1 MRRYGRRGA
10 GLMRCSTRGD
20 YGLRALIE
28 LADHYGQ
35 GPLQC
40 SEIALRATSRAVPR
54 PAPHDPAQGRL
65 RALPARPAGGHELA
79 RDPAEIPVYEAIV
92 ALEGS
97 LSPVAWLDEPA
108 DRTDHPHQCGQREI
122 WERIRESTSAIL
134 ASYTIADLH
143 AKEPRAVGGQV
154 SDMSERVGAAEAVER
169 PRITEREGAAEA
181 VERPRITEREGAA
194 EAVERGNP

>member
-1 MRRYGRRGA
+1 MRRFSRRGQ
-10 GLMRCSTRGD
+10 GQMRCSTRGD

-40 SEIALRATSRAVPR
+40 SEIALRRHVPEQYL
-54 PAPHDPAQGRL
+54 DQLLTTL
-65 RALPARPAGGHELA
+65 RKAGFVRSQRGPAGGHELA
-79 RDPAEIPVYEAIV
+79 RDPAGISVYEAIV

-97 LSPVAWLDEPA
+97 LSPVAWLDEPPE
-108 DRTDHPHQCGQREI
+108 RTDHPHQCGQREI

-143 AKEPRAVGGQV
+143 AKEPQAVAGRYQ
-154 SDMSERVGAAEAVER
+154 
-169 PRITEREGAAEA
+169 I
-181 VERPRITEREGAA
+181 
-194 EAVERGNP
+194 